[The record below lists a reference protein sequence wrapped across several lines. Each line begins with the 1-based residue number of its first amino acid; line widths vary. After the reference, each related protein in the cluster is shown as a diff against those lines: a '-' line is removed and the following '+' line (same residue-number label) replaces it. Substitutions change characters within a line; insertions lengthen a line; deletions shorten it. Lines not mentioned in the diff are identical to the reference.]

1 MNLLAF
7 LFLKVLVSK
16 KTSLLFTLEL
26 SSILAACV
34 IGGGGWGVW
43 GSRCRRALTAM
54 WESHSEQ
61 AASYQEL
68 VQRTSI

>member
-34 IGGGGWGVW
+34 IAGGGWWGVGW
-43 GSRCRRALTAM
+43 LQKGPDRNAGVTL
-54 WESHSEQ
+54 
-61 AASYQEL
+61 
-68 VQRTSI
+68 